1 MIQHDRGQMAMARE
15 IPISTGAFWQH
26 DLLATV
32 ADRIPTAD
40 SRMVVTSFRG
50 QVPEMSELFLAICLK
65 LERVTRRCF
74 HAARIVSGSDRFIQS
89 PHRPAQSLG
98 VTVMPA
104 SLRQSQPQRP
114 S

>member
-50 QVPEMSELFLAICLK
+50 KVPEMSELFLAICLK
-65 LERVTRRCF
+65 LERVYSSRRPLP
-74 HAARIVSGSDRFIQS
+74 QS
-89 PHRPAQSLG
+89 
-98 VTVMPA
+98 
-104 SLRQSQPQRP
+104 
-114 S
+114 